1 MGDCINPMMARSRA
15 LMTVMVLG
23 CAFFC
28 NFACSKKLKSGTAI
42 IVGKGEH
49 ADLSPPDKGDQWLG
63 HLGNHRNGRTSDVNW
78 EQNWLDREPGI
89 LWRKEL
95 GKGAAGVA
103 VAHGR
108 VFAIGNT
115 EGSDTIYCLRIDD
128 GVEEW
133 SFSYGCP
140 LGKRMFEGGPT
151 ATPTIDPLN
160 RRVYVLSHQG
170 ELRCLDMSSGVE
182 LWMRDYV
189 RDLGGIMPQYG
200 FAAAPLLVDN
210 FLVVQPGGESNSV
223 VVLDPENGKKRWGS
237 GSDATSYSAP
247 ISFEHDGRYILASFN
262 AYGLALYELSG
273 GDVMARVPWK
283 TKYNI
288 NAATPCYFAG
298 HVFIASGYGKG
309 AGLISIVEGGGELI
323 YETRDVVCQFQSPV
337 RSGGFLYIVS
347 GDNSTKARLC
357 CLRFDNGVMQWSV
370 PLGGNR
376 GNVIIAG
383 DKLVVVTEKGEAL
396 LCEAS
401 PEGFVD
407 MGRFQALGGRCWAP
421 PSIAAGKLFVRN
433 NSGRLA
439 CYGLR

>member
-1 MGDCINPMMARSRA
+1 MHSSEY
-15 LMTVMVLG
+15 V
-23 CAFFC
+23 FC

-210 FLVVQPGGESNSV
+210 FHEFLHFN
-223 VVLDPENGKKRWGS
+223 LFS
-237 GSDATSYSAP
+237 GHP
-247 ISFEHDGRYILASFN
+247 I
-262 AYGLALYELSG
+262 
-273 GDVMARVPWK
+273 
-283 TKYNI
+283 
-288 NAATPCYFAG
+288 
-298 HVFIASGYGKG
+298 
-309 AGLISIVEGGGELI
+309 
-323 YETRDVVCQFQSPV
+323 
-337 RSGGFLYIVS
+337 GGF
-347 GDNSTKARLC
+347 GC
-357 CLRFDNGVMQWSV
+357 CFDHKK
-370 PLGGNR
+370 
-376 GNVIIAG
+376 I
-383 DKLVVVTEKGEAL
+383 
-396 LCEAS
+396 
-401 PEGFVD
+401 F
-407 MGRFQALGGRCWAP
+407 GRDSFQAL
-421 PSIAAGKLFVRN
+421 LFV
-433 NSGRLA
+433 LA
-439 CYGLR
+439 EIFRDA